1 MSKVLFQVSK
11 RQQKLLAANGQ
22 MANGHLLPNGHSA
35 TSDIK
40 YNIENRLNQETE
52 VRESVPEERL
62 LASELAEISS
72 A

>member
-1 MSKVLFQVSK
+1 
-11 RQQKLLAANGQ
+11 

-35 TSDIK
+35 ASDLK